1 MTLMRK
7 GLLLACLPLLFT
19 VASCGGNDDV
29 AATRNDDVAA
39 PRNDDVAATK
49 GYSYDIPKELEP
61 FIEDIEFIDK
71 PRRDGQAQCLVMWLY
86 FEINKLNSDYWKNR
100 LNVYCEYGQKIGRL
114 DQLLRP

>member
-39 PRNDDVAATK
+39 TK
-49 GYSYDIPKELEP
+49 GYSYPYEIPKELEP

>member
-19 VASCGGNDDV
+19 VASCGGNDEV
-29 AATRNDDVAA
+29 AAI
-39 PRNDDVAATK
+39 RNDDVAATK
-49 GYSYDIPKELEP
+49 GYSYEIPKELEP

-100 LNVYCEYGQKIGRL
+100 LNMYCEYGQQRGRL
-114 DQLLRP
+114 DQMLRP

>member
-19 VASCGGNDDV
+19 VASCGGNDEV
-29 AATRNDDVAA
+29 AAI
-39 PRNDDVAATK
+39 RNDDVAATK
-49 GYSYDIPKELEP
+49 GYSYEIPKELEP
-61 FIEDIEFIDK
+61 FIEDIEFIDY

-86 FEINKLNSDYWKNR
+86 FKINKLNSDYWKDR
-100 LNVYCEYGQKIGRL
+100 LKLYCEYGKFGRL

>member
-1 MTLMRK
+1 MTFMRK
-7 GLLLACLPLLFT
+7 GLRLACVPLLFT

-39 PRNDDVAATK
+39 TK
-49 GYSYDIPKELEP
+49 GYSYEIPKELEP

-86 FEINKLNSDYWKNR
+86 FEINNLNSDYWKNR
-100 LNVYCEYGQKIGRL
+100 LNMYCEYGQQRGRL
-114 DQLLRP
+114 DQMLGP